1 MNYIGYFESFTR
13 ASNAI
18 NSVLEGFAVL
28 VCLMLN
34 YAIVSRN
41 RKTRLDQLFALV
53 CVLLGLSAL
62 GDFFAWTFEDI
73 PGTVQLVLA
82 ILGNLVSIWFTPAA
96 STAFCLYV
104 FEWSQGYVPGETRK
118 LTRPHTHVGRVLW
131 VAMHVLGGLGLL
143 VVVINLFTGCL
154 YTVNPDNSYTA
165 GRLDWLP
172 NMINVV
178 QLLVLLPLLYVEENE
193 LTPFATGRLWL
204 LAAGLPFFSQIVQE
218 MLAGIA
224 KVVTSGLA
232 SGTAAG
238 GINLELGYPG
248 YVLALFFMYVELQRL
263 QERALM
269 AEKLELAE
277 SRTQLLSGQI
287 RSHFIFNSL
296 AAIGELCYEDP
307 NLAQKA
313 IADFSTYLRGNMNAV
328 GDVKLIPFDVEV
340 SNIKSYVG
348 LEQMNPTTPFEVEW
362 DLQATKFMLPPL
374 VVEPLVENAVV
385 HGVST
390 RHEGGVIWVRSWEED
405 DAYKVSVRDNGIE
418 GVEVKG
424 SKHNG
429 IAIENGRRRL
439 ALLCHG
445 TLEAGR
451 VEDGYMATVTIPKET
466 E

>member
-1 MNYIGYFESFTR
+1 MYYLDYMESFSR

-18 NSVLEGFAVL
+18 NSVLEGFTFLMCVL
-28 VCLMLN
+28 LN
-34 YAIVSRN
+34 YAIVSR
-41 RKTRLDQLFALV
+41 RKKTRLDQLMALV
-53 CVLLGLSAL
+53 CVLMGVSVL
-62 GDFFAWTFEDI
+62 GDFFAWTFEDVA
-73 PGTVQLVLA
+73 GQAEYVAAVV
-82 ILGNLVSIWFTPAA
+82 GNQVTFWFTPLAFG
-96 STAFCLYV
+96 AFCLYV
-104 FEWSQGYVPGETRK
+104 FEWSQGYVPGETRN
-118 LTRPHTHVGRVLW
+118 LTRPRSYAGRALW
-131 VAMHVLGGLGLL
+131 VLLLGLTVLGVAFVL
-143 VVVINLFTGCL
+143 INIFTGCL

-165 GRLDWLP
+165 GSLAWVP
-172 NMINVV
+172 NVLSLA
-178 QLLVLLPLLYVEENE
+178 QLVLLLPLVCAEESD
-193 LTPFATGRLWL
+193 LTPLAIGRLWS
-204 LAAGLPFFSQIVQE
+204 LAAGLPLVSLLGE
-218 MLAGIA
+218 L
-224 KVVTSGLA
+224 LLP
-232 SGTAAG
+232 
-238 GINLELGYPG
+238 NLTLSYPG
-248 YVLALFFMYVELQRL
+248 YALALFFMYIELQRL

-307 NLAQKA
+307 KLAQKA

-328 GDVKLIPFDVEV
+328 GDVKLVSFDSEV

-348 LEQMNPTTPFEVEW
+348 LEQMNPTTPFDVEW
-362 DLQATKFMLPPL
+362 DLQATRFMLPPL

-390 RHEGGVIWVRSWEED
+390 RREGGLIQIRSWEED
-405 DAYKVSVRDNGIE
+405 GAYKVSVRDNGIE

-439 ALLCHG
+439 ELLCRG

-451 VEDGYMATVTIPKET
+451 VEDGYLAVVTIPKT
-466 E
+466 EE

>member
-1 MNYIGYFESFTR
+1 MYYLDYMESFSR

-18 NSVLEGFAVL
+18 NSVLEGFTFLMCVL
-28 VCLMLN
+28 LN
-34 YAIVSRN
+34 YAIVSR
-41 RKTRLDQLFALV
+41 RKKTRLDQLMALV
-53 CVLLGLSAL
+53 CVLMGVSVL
-62 GDFFAWTFEDI
+62 GDFFAWTFEDVA
-73 PGTVQLVLA
+73 GQAEYVAAVV
-82 ILGNLVSIWFTPAA
+82 GNQVTFWFTPLAFG
-96 STAFCLYV
+96 AFCLYV
-104 FEWSQGYVPGETRK
+104 FEWSQGYVPGETRN
-118 LTRPHTHVGRVLW
+118 LTRPRSYAGRALW
-131 VAMHVLGGLGLL
+131 VLLLGLTVLGVAFVL
-143 VVVINLFTGCL
+143 INIFTGCL

-165 GRLDWLP
+165 GSLAWVP
-172 NMINVV
+172 NVLSLA
-178 QLLVLLPLLYVEENE
+178 QLVLLLPLVCAEESD
-193 LTPFATGRLWL
+193 LTPLAIGRLWS
-204 LAAGLPFFSQIVQE
+204 LAAGLPLVSLLGE
-218 MLAGIA
+218 L
-224 KVVTSGLA
+224 LLP
-232 SGTAAG
+232 
-238 GINLELGYPG
+238 NLTLSYPG
-248 YVLALFFMYVELQRL
+248 YALALFFMYIELQRL

-307 NLAQKA
+307 KLAQKA

-328 GDVKLIPFDVEV
+328 GDVKLVSFDSEV

-348 LEQMNPTTPFEVEW
+348 LEQMNPTTPFDVEW
-362 DLQATKFMLPPL
+362 DLQASRFMLPPL

-390 RHEGGVIWVRSWEED
+390 RREGGLIQIRSWEED
-405 DAYKVSVRDNGIE
+405 GAYKVSVRDNGIE

-439 ALLCHG
+439 ELLCRG

-451 VEDGYMATVTIPKET
+451 VEDGYLAVVTIPKT
-466 E
+466 EE

>member
-1 MNYIGYFESFTR
+1 MYYLEYMESFSR

-18 NSVLEGFAVL
+18 NSVLEGFTFLMCVL
-28 VCLMLN
+28 LN
-34 YAIVSRN
+34 YAIVSRKK
-41 RKTRLDQLFALV
+41 KTRLDQLMALV
-53 CVLLGLSAL
+53 CVLMGVSVL
-62 GDFFAWTFEDI
+62 GDFFAWTFEDVA
-73 PGTVQLVLA
+73 GQAEYVAAVV
-82 ILGNLVSIWFTPAA
+82 GNQVTFWFTPLAFG
-96 STAFCLYV
+96 AFCLYV
-104 FEWSQGYVPGETRK
+104 FEWSQGYVPGETRS
-118 LTRPHTHVGRVLW
+118 LTRPRSYAGRALW
-131 VAMHVLGGLGLL
+131 VLLLGMTVLGVTFVL
-143 VVVINLFTGCL
+143 INIFTGCL

-165 GRLDWLP
+165 GSLAWVP
-172 NMINVV
+172 NALNVA
-178 QLLVLLPLLYVEENE
+178 QLVLLLPLVCAEEND
-193 LTPFATGRLWL
+193 LTPLAIGRLWS
-204 LAAGLPFFSQIVQE
+204 LAAGLPLISLLGE
-218 MLAGIA
+218 L
-224 KVVTSGLA
+224 LLP
-232 SGTAAG
+232 
-238 GINLELGYPG
+238 NLTLSYPG
-248 YVLALFFMYVELQRL
+248 YALALFFMYIELQRL

-307 NLAQKA
+307 KLAQKA

-328 GDVKLIPFDVEV
+328 GDVKLVSFDSEV

-348 LEQMNPTTPFEVEW
+348 LEQMNPTTPFDVEW
-362 DLQATKFMLPPL
+362 DLQATRFTLPPL

-390 RHEGGVIWVRSWEED
+390 RREGGLIQIRSWEED
-405 DAYKVSVRDNGIE
+405 DAYKVSVHDNGVE

-439 ALLCHG
+439 ELLCKG

-451 VEDGYMATVTIPKET
+451 VEDGYLAVVTIPKAAE
-466 E
+466 

>member
-1 MNYIGYFESFTR
+1 MYYLEYMESFSR

-18 NSVLEGFAVL
+18 NSVLEGFTFLMCVL
-28 VCLMLN
+28 LN
-34 YAIVSRN
+34 YAIVSRKK
-41 RKTRLDQLFALV
+41 KTRLDQLMALV
-53 CVLLGLSAL
+53 CVLMGVSVL
-62 GDFFAWTFEDI
+62 GDFFAWTFEDVA
-73 PGTVQLVLA
+73 GQAEYVAAVV
-82 ILGNLVSIWFTPAA
+82 GNQVTFWFTPLAFG
-96 STAFCLYV
+96 AFCLYV
-104 FEWSQGYVPGETRK
+104 FEWSQGYVPGETRS
-118 LTRPHTHVGRVLW
+118 LTRPRSYAGRALW
-131 VAMHVLGGLGLL
+131 VLLLGMTVLGVTFVL
-143 VVVINLFTGCL
+143 INIFTGCL

-165 GRLDWLP
+165 GSLAWVP
-172 NMINVV
+172 NALNVA
-178 QLLVLLPLLYVEENE
+178 QLVLLLPLVCAEEND
-193 LTPFATGRLWL
+193 LTPLAIGRLWS
-204 LAAGLPFFSQIVQE
+204 LAAGLPLISLLGE
-218 MLAGIA
+218 L
-224 KVVTSGLA
+224 LLP
-232 SGTAAG
+232 
-238 GINLELGYPG
+238 NLTLSYPG
-248 YVLALFFMYVELQRL
+248 YALALFFMYIELQRL

-307 NLAQKA
+307 KLAQKA

-328 GDVKLIPFDVEV
+328 GDVKLVSFDSEV

-348 LEQMNPTTPFEVEW
+348 LEQMNPTTPFDVEW
-362 DLQATKFMLPPL
+362 DLQATRFTLPPL

-390 RHEGGVIWVRSWEED
+390 RREGGLIQIRSWEED
-405 DAYKVSVRDNGIE
+405 DAYKVSVHDNGVE

-439 ALLCHG
+439 ELLCKG

-451 VEDGYMATVTIPKET
+451 AEDGYLAVVTIPKAAE
-466 E
+466 

>member
-1 MNYIGYFESFTR
+1 MYYLDYMESFSR

-18 NSVLEGFAVL
+18 NSVLEGFTFLMCVL
-28 VCLMLN
+28 LN
-34 YAIVSRN
+34 YAIVSR
-41 RKTRLDQLFALV
+41 RKKTRLDQLMALV
-53 CVLLGLSAL
+53 CVLMGVSVL
-62 GDFFAWTFEDI
+62 GDFFAWTFEDVA
-73 PGTVQLVLA
+73 GQAEYVAAVV
-82 ILGNLVSIWFTPAA
+82 GNQVTFWFTPLAFG
-96 STAFCLYV
+96 AFCLYV
-104 FEWSQGYVPGETRK
+104 FEWSQGYVPGETRS
-118 LTRPHTHVGRVLW
+118 LTRPRSYAGRALW
-131 VAMHVLGGLGLL
+131 VLLLGMTVLGVAFVL
-143 VVVINLFTGCL
+143 INIFTGCL

-165 GRLDWLP
+165 GSLAWVP
-172 NMINVV
+172 NVLNVA
-178 QLLVLLPLLYVEENE
+178 QLVLLLPLVCAEEND
-193 LTPFATGRLWL
+193 LTPLAIGRLWS
-204 LAAGLPFFSQIVQE
+204 LAAGLPLISLLGE
-218 MLAGIA
+218 L
-224 KVVTSGLA
+224 LLP
-232 SGTAAG
+232 
-238 GINLELGYPG
+238 NLTLSYPG
-248 YVLALFFMYVELQRL
+248 YALALFFMYIELQRL

-307 NLAQKA
+307 KLAQKA

-328 GDVKLIPFDVEV
+328 GDVKLVSFDSEV

-348 LEQMNPTTPFEVEW
+348 LEQMNPTTPFDVEW
-362 DLQATKFMLPPL
+362 DLQATRFTLPPL

-390 RHEGGVIWVRSWEED
+390 RREGGLIRIRSWEED
-405 DAYKVSVRDNGIE
+405 DAYKVSVHDNGVE

-439 ALLCHG
+439 ELLCKG

-451 VEDGYMATVTIPKET
+451 VEDGYLAVVTIPKAVE
-466 E
+466 

>member
-1 MNYIGYFESFTR
+1 MYYLDYMESFSR

-18 NSVLEGFAVL
+18 NSVLEGFTFLMCVL
-28 VCLMLN
+28 LN
-34 YAIVSRN
+34 YAIVSR
-41 RKTRLDQLFALV
+41 RKKTRLDQLMALV
-53 CVLLGLSAL
+53 CVLMGVSVL
-62 GDFFAWTFEDI
+62 GDFFAWTFEDVA
-73 PGTVQLVLA
+73 GQAEYVAAVV
-82 ILGNLVSIWFTPAA
+82 GNQVTFWFTPLAFG
-96 STAFCLYV
+96 AFCLYV
-104 FEWSQGYVPGETRK
+104 FEWSQGYVPGETRN
-118 LTRPHTHVGRVLW
+118 LTRPRSYAGRALW
-131 VAMHVLGGLGLL
+131 VLLLGLTVLGVTFVL
-143 VVVINLFTGCL
+143 INIFTGCL

-165 GRLDWLP
+165 GSLAWVP
-172 NMINVV
+172 NVLSLA
-178 QLLVLLPLLYVEENE
+178 QLVLLLPLVCAEESD
-193 LTPFATGRLWL
+193 LTPLAIGRLWS
-204 LAAGLPFFSQIVQE
+204 LAAGLPLVSLLGE
-218 MLAGIA
+218 L
-224 KVVTSGLA
+224 LLP
-232 SGTAAG
+232 
-238 GINLELGYPG
+238 NLTLSYPG
-248 YVLALFFMYVELQRL
+248 YALALFFMYIELQRL

-307 NLAQKA
+307 KLAQKA

-328 GDVKLIPFDVEV
+328 GDVKLVSFDSEV

-348 LEQMNPTTPFEVEW
+348 LEQMNPTTPFDVEW
-362 DLQATKFMLPPL
+362 DLQATRFMLPPL

-390 RHEGGVIWVRSWEED
+390 RREGGLIQIRSWEED
-405 DAYKVSVRDNGIE
+405 GAYKVSVRDNGIE

-439 ALLCHG
+439 ELLCRG

-451 VEDGYMATVTIPKET
+451 VEDGYLAVVTIPKT
-466 E
+466 EE

>member
-1 MNYIGYFESFTR
+1 MDYLGYFESFTR

-18 NSVLEGFAVL
+18 NSVLEGFTVL

-41 RKTRLDQLFALV
+41 RKTRLDQLFAFV
-53 CVLLGLSAL
+53 CVLMGVSAF
-62 GDFFAWTFEDI
+62 GDFLAWTFEDI
-73 PGTVQLVLA
+73 PGTLQLVLA
-82 ILGNLVSIWFTPAA
+82 YVGNLVSYLFTPAA
-96 STAFCLYV
+96 FTAFCLYV

-118 LTRPHTHVGRVLW
+118 LTRPASHAGRVLW
-131 VAMHVLGGLGLL
+131 VVMLGLGAVELL
-143 VVVINLFTGCL
+143 LIVVNLFTGCV
-154 YTVNPDNSYTA
+154 YAVNADNSFTS
-165 GRLDWLP
+165 GPLDWLP
-172 NMINVV
+172 NTINLF

-204 LAAGLPFFSQIVQE
+204 LAAGLPFISLIVQE
-218 MLAGIA
+218 ILAGVT
-224 KVVTSGLA
+224 KVITMGFTGGEV
-232 SGTAAG
+232 AG
-238 GINLELGYPG
+238 AISLELGYPG

-362 DLQATKFMLPPL
+362 DLQATSFMLPPL

-390 RHEGGVIWVRSWEED
+390 RREGGVIWVRSWEEE

-445 TLEAGR
+445 SLEAGR
-451 VEDGYMATVTIPKET
+451 VEDGYLATVTIPKET

>member
-1 MNYIGYFESFTR
+1 MYYLDYMESFSR

-18 NSVLEGFAVL
+18 NSVLEGFTFLMCVL
-28 VCLMLN
+28 LN
-34 YAIVSRN
+34 YAIVSR
-41 RKTRLDQLFALV
+41 RKKTRLDQLMALV
-53 CVLLGLSAL
+53 CVLMGVSVL
-62 GDFFAWTFEDI
+62 GDFFAWTFEDVA
-73 PGTVQLVLA
+73 GQAEYVAAVV
-82 ILGNLVSIWFTPAA
+82 GNQVTFWFTPLAFG
-96 STAFCLYV
+96 AFCLYV
-104 FEWSQGYVPGETRK
+104 FEWSQGYVPGETRN
-118 LTRPHTHVGRVLW
+118 LTRPRSYAGRALW
-131 VAMHVLGGLGLL
+131 VLLLGLTVLGVAFVL
-143 VVVINLFTGCL
+143 INIFTGCL

-165 GRLDWLP
+165 GSLAWVP
-172 NMINVV
+172 NVLSLA
-178 QLLVLLPLLYVEENE
+178 QLVLLLPLVCAEESD
-193 LTPFATGRLWL
+193 LTPLAIGRLWS
-204 LAAGLPFFSQIVQE
+204 LAAGLPLVSLLGE
-218 MLAGIA
+218 L
-224 KVVTSGLA
+224 LLP
-232 SGTAAG
+232 
-238 GINLELGYPG
+238 NLTLSYPG
-248 YVLALFFMYVELQRL
+248 YALALFFMYIELQRL

-307 NLAQKA
+307 KLAQKA

-328 GDVKLIPFDVEV
+328 GDVKLVSFDSEV

-348 LEQMNPTTPFEVEW
+348 LEQMNPTTPFDVEW
-362 DLQATKFMLPPL
+362 DLQATRFMLPPL

-390 RHEGGVIWVRSWEED
+390 RREGGLIQIRSWEED
-405 DAYKVSVRDNGIE
+405 GAYKVSVRDNGIE

-439 ALLCHG
+439 EMLCRG

-451 VEDGYMATVTIPKET
+451 VEDGYLAVVTIPKT
-466 E
+466 EE

>member
-1 MNYIGYFESFTR
+1 MYYLDYMESFSR

-18 NSVLEGFAVL
+18 NSVLEGFTFLMCVL
-28 VCLMLN
+28 LN
-34 YAIVSRN
+34 YAIVSR
-41 RKTRLDQLFALV
+41 RKKTRLDQLMALV
-53 CVLLGLSAL
+53 CVLMGVSVL
-62 GDFFAWTFEDI
+62 GDFFAWTFEDVA
-73 PGTVQLVLA
+73 GQVEYVA
-82 ILGNLVSIWFTPAA
+82 AVVGNQVTFWFTPLAFG
-96 STAFCLYV
+96 AFCLYV
-104 FEWSQGYVPGETRK
+104 FEWSQGYVPGETRN
-118 LTRPHTHVGRVLW
+118 LTRPRSYAGRALW
-131 VAMHVLGGLGLL
+131 VLLLGLTVLGVAFVL
-143 VVVINLFTGCL
+143 INIFTGCL

-165 GRLDWLP
+165 GSLAWVP
-172 NMINVV
+172 NVLSLA
-178 QLLVLLPLLYVEENE
+178 QLVLLLPLVCAEESD
-193 LTPFATGRLWL
+193 LTPLAIGRLWS
-204 LAAGLPFFSQIVQE
+204 LAAGLPLVSLLGE
-218 MLAGIA
+218 L
-224 KVVTSGLA
+224 LLP
-232 SGTAAG
+232 
-238 GINLELGYPG
+238 NLTLSYPG
-248 YVLALFFMYVELQRL
+248 YALALFFMYIELQRL

-307 NLAQKA
+307 KLAQKA

-328 GDVKLIPFDVEV
+328 GDVKLVSFDSEV

-348 LEQMNPTTPFEVEW
+348 LEQMNPTTPFDVEW
-362 DLQATKFMLPPL
+362 DLQATRFMLPPL

-390 RHEGGVIWVRSWEED
+390 RREGGLIQIRSWEED
-405 DAYKVSVRDNGIE
+405 GAYKVSVRDNGIE

-439 ALLCHG
+439 EMLCRG

-451 VEDGYMATVTIPKET
+451 VEDGYLAVVTIPKT
-466 E
+466 EE

>member
-1 MNYIGYFESFTR
+1 MYYLDYMESFSR

-18 NSVLEGFAVL
+18 NSVLEGFTFLMCVL
-28 VCLMLN
+28 LN
-34 YAIVSRN
+34 YAIVSR
-41 RKTRLDQLFALV
+41 RKKTRLDQLMALV
-53 CVLLGLSAL
+53 CVLMGVSVL
-62 GDFFAWTFEDI
+62 GDFFAWTFEDVA
-73 PGTVQLVLA
+73 GQVEYVA
-82 ILGNLVSIWFTPAA
+82 AVVGNQVTFWFTPLAFG
-96 STAFCLYV
+96 AFCLYV
-104 FEWSQGYVPGETRK
+104 FEWSQGYVPGETRN
-118 LTRPHTHVGRVLW
+118 LTRPRSYAGRALW
-131 VAMHVLGGLGLL
+131 VLLLGLTVLGVAFVL
-143 VVVINLFTGCL
+143 INIFTGCL

-165 GRLDWLP
+165 GSLAWVP
-172 NMINVV
+172 NVLSLA
-178 QLLVLLPLLYVEENE
+178 QLVLLLPLVCAEESD
-193 LTPFATGRLWL
+193 LTPLAIGRLWS
-204 LAAGLPFFSQIVQE
+204 LAAGLPLVSLLGE
-218 MLAGIA
+218 L
-224 KVVTSGLA
+224 LLP
-232 SGTAAG
+232 
-238 GINLELGYPG
+238 NLTLSYPG
-248 YVLALFFMYVELQRL
+248 YALALFFMYIELQRL

-307 NLAQKA
+307 KLAQKA

-328 GDVKLIPFDVEV
+328 GDVKLVSFDSEV

-348 LEQMNPTTPFEVEW
+348 LEQMNPTTPFDVEW
-362 DLQATKFMLPPL
+362 DLQATRFMLPPL

-390 RHEGGVIWVRSWEED
+390 RREGGLIQIRSWEED
-405 DAYKVSVRDNGIE
+405 GAYKVSVRDNGIE

-439 ALLCHG
+439 ELLCRG

-451 VEDGYMATVTIPKET
+451 VEDGYLAVVTIPKT
-466 E
+466 EE